1 VEYLQEIRQIGE
13 RNLQEGMVNHMR
25 WYEKN
30 RELYLKEKR
39 ILQSYGY
46 EIYIKD
52 GSMECEGV
60 SSVNSKYPIKIIY
73 SDGFPSFPPTV
84 KCEVSEDL
92 ILVRHQNKLTK
103 SLCLFGFTSE
113 RWKASYSA
121 IELIEEIEELI
132 LRYSPETY
140 DAEENVEDIV
150 PEPLINQYDYKI
162 GGILIPKPFGDLVLD
177 NFNDRN
183 NCTVRYDKHRGII
196 DNVYVDEKKV
206 SREKNYDEWFNKKP
220 TFNAQIFKVTEHPPF
235 TTEKIFDWLTNMRI
249 QIKNKKKYFLFFV
262 FEDDWGFVGNKR
274 ISWVALKI
282 IDDNAE
288 WVRCYI
294 INDDDSL
301 IRTPY
306 GKDLAHKEVTLVGLG
321 SLGSLVATSI
331 AQEGVRKI
339 NLIDYDIFE
348 PANSIR
354 HQGEQ
359 HMFSYPKVDVVKER
373 ILSLMPTTHV
383 NVEYIGIGGHRSTE
397 QLTKLNQILN
407 RSDLIIET
415 TGSHKVSHYLN
426 RYCLS
431 ENIPLIIGSVTNGAW
446 SCEVV
451 RIIPGDTGCWGCW
464 NINYGTE
471 IPPSAPVSEI
481 QFAPGCD
488 QPTFIGGIS
497 SVNIASGLIVQA
509 SIDTLLN
516 IDTKDTQ
523 YIRWSERDSK
533 GNRHYNIDYLGN
545 PKSRDCEACNGY

>member
-1 VEYLQEIRQIGE
+1 
-13 RNLQEGMVNHMR
+13 MR
-25 WYEKN
+25 WYEKS

-52 GSMECEGV
+52 GIMECKGI

-84 KCEVSEDL
+84 KCDVNEDL
-92 ILVRHQNKLTK
+92 ILVRHQNKHTK
-103 SLCLFGFTSE
+103 SLCLFGFASE

-121 IELIEEIEELI
+121 IELIEEVEELI
-132 LRYSPETY
+132 LRYSPEIH
-140 DAEENVEDIV
+140 DPELNVDDNV
-150 PEPLINQYDYKI
+150 PEPLVNQFDYRM
-162 GGILIPKPFGDLVLD
+162 GGILIPTPIGDLQLED
-177 NFNDRN
+177 FNERN
-183 NCTVRYDKHRGII
+183 DCTVLYNNLRGII
-196 DNVYVDEKKV
+196 SELSVADKKYT
-206 SREKNYDEWFNKKP
+206 REKNYDVWFNKKP
-220 TFNAQIFKVTEHPPF
+220 KYNAQIFKVAEHPPF
-235 TTEKIFDWLTNMRI
+235 TTEKIFEWLKKMRI
-249 QIKNKKKYFLFFV
+249 SVKDKKKYFMFFV

-282 IDDNAE
+282 IDDKAE
-288 WVRCYI
+288 WVRCYL

-301 IRTPY
+301 VRTLY
-306 GKDLAHKEVTLVGLG
+306 GKDLANKEVTLVGLG
-321 SLGSLVATSI
+321 SLGSLVATSL

-373 ILSLMPTTHV
+373 ILALMPTTII
-383 NVEYIGIGGHRSTE
+383 NVEYIGIGGIRSSE
-397 QLTKLNQILN
+397 QLNKLNRLLN

-426 RYCLS
+426 RYCLR
-431 ENIPLIIGSVTNGAW
+431 ENIPFIIGSVTNGAW

-451 RIIPGDTGCWGCW
+451 RIVPGDTGCWGCW

-471 IPPSAPVSEI
+471 IPPSAPISEI

-497 SVNIASGLIVQA
+497 SVNITGGLIAQA

-516 IDTKDTQ
+516 INTNDTQ
-523 YIRWSERDSK
+523 YIRWSERDSN
-533 GNRHYNIDYLGN
+533 GNRQYNIDYLEN